1 MDSNITKHSNYWE
14 VISMGTTFIL
24 MTTLKL
30 ATMGGVGLALTTA
43 FQYFHNF
50 DWKPSKKKG
59 GDSDAIELLRE
70 KSKSIS

>member
-1 MDSNITKHSNYWE
+1 
-14 VISMGTTFIL
+14 MGSAFIV

-50 DWKPSKKKG
+50 DLKPNKKKG
-59 GDSDAIELLRE
+59 GDTNDIGETLRE
-70 KSKSIS
+70 KTRHIS

>member
-1 MDSNITKHSNYWE
+1 
-14 VISMGTTFIL
+14 MGSAFII

-50 DWKPSKKKG
+50 DLKPNKKKG
-59 GDSDAIELLRE
+59 GDSSDISESLLE
-70 KSKSIS
+70 KSRRIS